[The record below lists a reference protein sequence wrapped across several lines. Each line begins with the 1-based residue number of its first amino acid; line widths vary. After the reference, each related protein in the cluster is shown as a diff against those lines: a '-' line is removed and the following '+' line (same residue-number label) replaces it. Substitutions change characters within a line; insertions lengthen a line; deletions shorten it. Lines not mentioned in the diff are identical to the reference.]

1 MCPEEQIP
9 PQEQQHQRELS
20 QDNKRKQAS
29 SLHVLAMSE
38 QVILRSEIRTAQ
50 EFWECLT
57 VPENHGRPI

>member
-1 MCPEEQIP
+1 MCPEELTQ
-9 PQEQQHQRELS
+9 PQEQQRQRELS
-20 QDNKRKQAS
+20 QDNKRKPAN
-29 SLHVLAMSE
+29 SLRVLAMWE